1 MSINTENPY
10 DDTNHV
16 NHFELS
22 AVSEEEAD
30 DLLAR
35 FFLNQPQGFFKKP
48 IDIAVAIKSAYYHH
62 LSIHKSMKTTQPKS
76 VVSKFAANLFN
87 YCPDLHPY
95 INQIPEMFLQLRKSH
110 QNLLTCGAICLN
122 KDLTKVLVIAHT
134 ITPNQFAFPKGKID
148 EGETPLL
155 AAIRETEE
163 EANFDVSPYILENY
177 SFRYK
182 RKSRADGV
190 FFFATNVPEVELKPS
205 LPAEICKIGWVDI
218 NTRKSDDGYSW
229 QPDGPT
235 SLILED
241 QLPAFIEM
249 QKLKNNSE
257 YIIQL

>member
-1 MSINTENPY
+1 MNTENPY
-10 DDTNHV
+10 NESNHPC
-16 NHFELS
+16 HMELS
-22 AVSEEEAD
+22 SVSQEEAE

-35 FFLNQPQGFFKKP
+35 FFLNRPPNFFKKSL
-48 IDIAVAIKSAYYHH
+48 DLAAAIKQAYYHH
-62 LSIHKSMKTTQPKS
+62 LSIHKSMRTTQPKS
-76 VVSKFAANLFN
+76 VVSKFAANLFS
-87 YCPDLHPY
+87 YCPDLQQY
-95 INQIPEMFLQLRKSH
+95 INQVPEMFLQMRKSH

-122 KDLTKVLVIAHT
+122 SDMTKVLVIAHT

-148 EGETPLL
+148 DGETPLI

-177 SFRYK
+177 SFSYK
-182 RKSRADGV
+182 RKSKADGV

-218 NTRKSDDGYSW
+218 KTKKSDDGYVW

-235 SLILED
+235 ALILEN

-249 QKLKNNSE
+249 QNMKNNGQYISE
-257 YIIQL
+257 L